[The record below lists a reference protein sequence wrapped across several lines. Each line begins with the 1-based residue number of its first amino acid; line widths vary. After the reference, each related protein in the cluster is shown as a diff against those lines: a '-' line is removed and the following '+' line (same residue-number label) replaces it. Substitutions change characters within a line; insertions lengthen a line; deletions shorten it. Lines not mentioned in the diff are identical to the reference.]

1 MDIYLNKI
9 INGVVFGLVI
19 LITIPLHSQ
28 QFNSDSWISK
38 QHGTVTV
45 IATYGERNSMLM
57 NTFSLL
63 PGWEFTVAA
72 YIYNDD
78 DDPTTDDGYSTSLY
92 AKYMFYEN
100 ESKTG
105 GFAVKLG
112 TGIDPGYLDGN
123 DRVNDAFQ
131 TFWTNAP
138 ITIPFL
144 NNMLSWDIMPGASV
158 TKNYGV
164 EETTVWYLTYS
175 TRLAWYPTSP
185 KWAVV
190 GEIYGSAGDL
200 NVSTEFRAGL
210 RWEPDQYTNIAIT
223 YDDEFGGNYGG
234 GFEIGLMIF
243 SPPFFCIGGCD

>member
-1 MDIYLNKI
+1 MKLNLIK
-9 INGVVFGLVI
+9 
-19 LITIPLHSQ
+19 ITIVIEFWIVVITSNTTKAQ

-38 QHGTVTV
+38 EHGTVTV

-63 PGWEFTVAA
+63 PGWEFTAAA

-100 ESKTG
+100 ESKAG

-112 TGIDPGYLDGN
+112 TGLDPGYLDGT

-158 TKNYGV
+158 TKNYGE
-164 EETTVWYLTYS
+164 EETTVWYVTYS

-200 NVSTEFRAGL
+200 NVKTEYRAGL
-210 RWEPDQYTNIAIT
+210 RWEPDQYTNICLT

-243 SPPFFCIGGCD
+243 SPPFFCLGGCD

>member
-1 MDIYLNKI
+1 MKIELAPLTKKI
-9 INGVVFGLVI
+9 IFGLVI
-19 LITIPLHSQ
+19 LISIPLHSQ
-28 QFNSDSWISK
+28 QFNSDSWIAK

-57 NTFSLL
+57 TTYSLL
-63 PGWEFTVAA
+63 PGWEFTAA
-72 YIYNDD
+72 GYLYNNDD
-78 DDPTTDDGYSTSLY
+78 DPKTDDGHSTSLY

-100 ESKTG
+100 DSKTG

-112 TGIDPGYLDGN
+112 TGLDPGYLDGE
-123 DRVNDAFQ
+123 DRSNDAFQ

-138 ITIPFL
+138 ITLPFL

-158 TKNYGV
+158 TQNYG
-164 EETTVWYLTYS
+164 EEESTVWYLTYS
-175 TRLAWYPTSP
+175 TRVAWYPINL
-185 KWAVV
+185 KWALV

-200 NVSTEFRAGL
+200 TVDTEFRVGL
-210 RWEPDQYTNIAIT
+210 RWEPDIYTNIAIT
-223 YDDEFGGNYGG
+223 YDEEFGGNYGG

>member
-1 MDIYLNKI
+1 MKLNLIKI
-9 INGVVFGLVI
+9 TSVI
-19 LITIPLHSQ
+19 LFCIVVITSNTTKAQ

-38 QHGTVTV
+38 EHGTVTV

-63 PGWEFTVAA
+63 PGWEFTAAA

-112 TGIDPGYLDGN
+112 TGLDPGYLDGT

-158 TKNYGV
+158 TKNYGE
-164 EETTVWYLTYS
+164 EETTVWYVTYS

-200 NVSTEFRAGL
+200 NVKTEYRAGL
-210 RWEPDQYTNIAIT
+210 RWEPDQYTNICLT

-243 SPPFFCIGGCD
+243 SPPFFCLGGCD

>member
-1 MDIYLNKI
+1 
-9 INGVVFGLVI
+9 
-19 LITIPLHSQ
+19 
-28 QFNSDSWISK
+28 
-38 QHGTVTV
+38 
-45 IATYGERNSMLM
+45 
-57 NTFSLL
+57 
-63 PGWEFTVAA
+63 
-72 YIYNDD
+72 
-78 DDPTTDDGYSTSLY
+78 
-92 AKYMFYEN
+92 MFYEN
-100 ESKTG
+100 DSKTG

-112 TGIDPGYLDGN
+112 TGIDPGYLDGS

-138 ITIPFL
+138 ITIPFF
-144 NNMLSWDIMPGASV
+144 NNTLSWDIMPGASV
-158 TKNYGV
+158 TKNYGAD
-164 EETTVWYLTYS
+164 ESTVWYLTYS

-200 NVSTEFRAGL
+200 NVDTEFRVGL
-210 RWEPDQYTNIAIT
+210 RWEPDQYTNIAVT

>member
-1 MDIYLNKI
+1 MKLNLIKI
-9 INGVVFGLVI
+9 TSVI
-19 LITIPLHSQ
+19 LFCIVVITSNTTKAQ

-38 QHGTVTV
+38 EHGTVTV

-63 PGWEFTVAA
+63 PGWEFTAAA

-78 DDPTTDDGYSTSLY
+78 DDPTADDGYSTSLY

-100 ESKTG
+100 ESKAG

-112 TGIDPGYLDGN
+112 TGLDPGYLDGT

-158 TKNYGV
+158 TKNYGE
-164 EETTVWYLTYS
+164 EETTVWYVTYS

-200 NVSTEFRAGL
+200 NVKTEYRAGL
-210 RWEPDQYTNIAIT
+210 RWEPDQYTNICLT

-243 SPPFFCIGGCD
+243 SPPFFCLGGCD